1 MSKSNVTDSCV
12 KRMLNA
18 RNSVNRIKRVRRS
31 LVANI
36 LLLGL
41 ILGISYLL
49 MIIRT
54 EGGIEGYLA
63 LSVEQRYPI
72 DLLCLLV
79 TVVCFFLCHGV
90 LLVLQ
95 LAAKRQLDQTRI
107 DVQCQDEAADTIQE
121 LETVNMRVR
130 KSYFDLIFE
139 HLQEY
144 YKLDRAMANLG
155 LVFLLAG
162 ITLSFLKLLNPVW
175 LPFVLAV
182 VLDFMILIHRLYY
195 SNSKSAVKEEM
206 KVVTAF
212 LHAQA
217 VLQMAMTMPDGPIR
231 NRLIE
236 HAGES
241 MLKACPTVKD
251 DPKAEESE
259 KEDLP
264 GLRLIFQKKSE

>member
-1 MSKSNVTDSCV
+1 MSKRNVTDSCV

-54 EGGIEGYLA
+54 EGGIKGYLA
-63 LSVEQRYPI
+63 LSAEQRYPI

-79 TVVCFFLCHGV
+79 TVVCFFLCHGG

-95 LAAKRQLDQTRI
+95 FTAKRQLDQARI
-107 DVQCQDEAADTIQE
+107 DVQCQDEVADTTQE

-155 LVFLLAG
+155 LVILLVG